1 MFDEKTGKRI
11 SCELKHP
18 KLKSGAIPS
27 QLPNAPSYLSK
38 QYEIPRSSKSDM
50 LQKKEED
57 LIAKAIEQSKEDE
70 KGRQE
75 QDACRCLTD
84 IKAKFVPTSPWL
96 LIDDNP
102 KEVTVCI
109 LSKSDKMGPQIKSA
123 ILIQEDLSLNVY
135 IDSVKLI

>member
-11 SCELKHP
+11 SCKLKHP

-50 LQKKEED
+50 LQKKD

-84 IKAKFVPTSPWL
+84 IEAKFVSTSPWL
-96 LIDDNP
+96 LIGDNH

-109 LSKSDKMGPQIKSA
+109 LSKSDKMRPQIKKRNFDTRRFVTQC
-123 ILIQEDLSLNVY
+123 LH
-135 IDSVKLI
+135 

>member
-27 QLPNAPSYLSK
+27 QLSNAPSYLSK

-50 LQKKEED
+50 LQKQED
-57 LIAKAIEQSKEDE
+57 LIAKATEQSKEDE

-75 QDACRCLTD
+75 QDACRWVT
-84 IKAKFVPTSPWL
+84 L
-96 LIDDNP
+96 L
-102 KEVTVCI
+102 
-109 LSKSDKMGPQIKSA
+109 
-123 ILIQEDLSLNVY
+123 
-135 IDSVKLI
+135 

>member
-38 QYEIPRSSKSDM
+38 QYEIPCSSKSDM
-50 LQKKEED
+50 LQKQED
-57 LIAKAIEQSKEDE
+57 LIAKATEQSKEDE

-75 QDACRCLTD
+75 QDACRWV
-84 IKAKFVPTSPWL
+84 IL
-96 LIDDNP
+96 L
-102 KEVTVCI
+102 
-109 LSKSDKMGPQIKSA
+109 
-123 ILIQEDLSLNVY
+123 
-135 IDSVKLI
+135 